1 MFNTK
6 IAIIGSGNVANHLAE
21 IFFEKK
27 LNISEIYSRNIAEGT
42 KLAVKVEAKFIED
55 IKEIGTNAEI
65 VILAISDDAI
75 ANVCKQLHLNT
86 HYLAHTS
93 GIANTDTL
101 KVASKNYACFYP
113 LQTFTKHTKVDFSNI
128 PILITAS
135 NSKTENI
142 LKELAKNISLKVE
155 TISDIQRQKLHLS
168 AVIVNNFTN
177 HLFTLSSNYLAKNNI
192 DFNLLKPLIQET
204 VNKIS
209 TNNPK
214 ANQTGPAKR
223 NDTKTIQ
230 KHFSLIEDKN
240 LIEIYK
246 ILTKSIY
253 NTHNE

>member
-6 IAIIGSGNVANHLAE
+6 IAIIGSGNVANHLAD

-27 LNISEIYSRNIAEGT
+27 LNITEIYSRNIIEGT
-42 KLAVKVEAKFIED
+42 KLAEKVEAKFIAD
-55 IKEIGTNAEI
+55 IKEIGKNAEI
-65 VILAISDDAI
+65 IIIAISDDAI
-75 ANVCKQLHLNT
+75 ATVCKNLQLSNHF
-86 HYLAHTS
+86 LAHTS
-93 GIANTDTL
+93 GIANTDSL
-101 KVASKNYACFYP
+101 KIASKNYACFYP
-113 LQTFTKHTKVDFSNI
+113 LQTFTKNTKVDFSNI

-135 NSKTENI
+135 NSKTEKI
-142 LKELAKNISLKVE
+142 LKELANHISLKVE

-223 NDTKTIQ
+223 NDIKTIQ
-230 KHFSLIEDKN
+230 KHFSLIEDKD
-240 LIEIYK
+240 LLEIYK
-246 ILTKSIY
+246 ILTNSIY
-253 NTHNE
+253 NTHND